1 MNSSRRTTIVFS
13 VLLVLCLL
21 GQALAV
27 RHLDLLREGATLQ
40 EVLWIPSPKIVKR
53 LSLGYTGLA
62 ADIYWTR
69 VVQYFG
75 GKHHARSQEYKLL
88 EPLLDITTTLDPH
101 LVVAYQFGSVFVA
114 QQPPQGAGDPDAAAA
129 LVERGI
135 RENPNAWRLYY
146 GLGFIQYMERHDYK
160 AAQEAFLRGSK
171 VPGAHP
177 FMKVLAAAMAQRA
190 GERET
195 AFYLWTMIYDTST
208 DRLMRDNALR
218 RLESLKV
225 DDDVDQLEAI
235 VRRYRAQ
242 TGHDPANWMELMSA
256 GGLRALPTDP
266 RGHPYK
272 LMPDGRVEVQS
283 PDDFPFITR
292 GLPPGATPSPL
303 LAPETPPAGASV
315 PAGHRP

>member
-1 MNSSRRTTIVFS
+1 MSSSRRITIVFGA
-13 VLLVLCLL
+13 LLAACLL

-27 RHLDLLREGATLQ
+27 RHLDRLREGATLQ
-40 EVLWIPSPKIVKR
+40 DVLWIPSPKIVKR
-53 LSLGYTGLA
+53 LSLGYTGLL

-69 VVQYFG
+69 AVQYFG

-101 LVVAYQFGSVFVA
+101 LVVAYQFGSVFIS
-114 QQPPQGAGDPDAAAA
+114 QKPPQGAGDPDAAVA

-135 RENPNAWRLYY
+135 QENPDAWRLYY
-146 GLGFIQYMERHDYK
+146 GLGFIQYLERHDYK
-160 AAQEAFLRGSK
+160 AAQDAFQRGSQ

-177 FMKVLAAAMAQRA
+177 FMKVMAAAMAQRA

-208 DRLMRDNALR
+208 DRMMRDNALR

-225 DDDVDQLEAI
+225 DDDVDQLEAL
-235 VRRYRAQ
+235 VRKYQAQ
-242 TGHDPANWMELMSA
+242 TGHAPASWFEMISA
-256 GGLRALPTDP
+256 GQLRGLPLDP
-266 RGHPYK
+266 RGRPYK
-272 LMPDGRVEVQS
+272 LEPGGRVEVQS

-292 GLPPGATPSPL
+292 GLPAGTKPSFL
-303 LAPETPPAGASV
+303 LAPEAPPPGTPAPAGRK
-315 PAGHRP
+315 P

>member
-1 MNSSRRTTIVFS
+1 MSSSRRTTIVAGT
-13 VLLVLCLL
+13 LLALCLL
-21 GQALAV
+21 GQALTV
-27 RHLDLLREGATLQ
+27 RRLDRLREGATLQ

-53 LSLGYTGLA
+53 LSLGYTGLV

-75 GKHHARSQEYKLL
+75 SKHLAGSQEYKLL

-114 QQPPQGAGDPDAAAA
+114 QQPPQGAGDPDGAAA

-135 RENPNAWRLYY
+135 RENPDSWRLYY
-146 GLGFIQYMERHDYK
+146 GLGFIHYMERHDYK
-160 AAQEAFLRGSK
+160 AAQQAFQRGSQI
-171 VPGAHP
+171 PGAHP
-177 FMKVLAAAMAQRA
+177 FMKVLAASMAQRA

-208 DRLMRDNALR
+208 DRLMRENALR

-225 DDDVDQLEAI
+225 DDDVDQLETL
-235 VRRYRAQ
+235 VRNYRAQ
-242 TGHDPANWMELMSA
+242 TGHDPASWFEMMSA
-256 GGLRALPTDP
+256 GWLRGLPLDP

-272 LMPDGRVEVQS
+272 LMPGGRVEVQS
-283 PDDFPFITR
+283 RDDFPFITR
-292 GLPPGATPSPL
+292 GLPPGAQPSPL
-303 LAPETPPAGASV
+303 LTPETAPPASTPPGRK
-315 PAGHRP
+315 P

>member
-1 MNSSRRTTIVFS
+1 MSTSRRTTVGFS
-13 VLLVLCLL
+13 FLLAVCLL
-21 GQALAV
+21 GQAVTV
-27 RHLDLLREGATLQ
+27 RRLDRLREGATLQ

-53 LSLGYTGLA
+53 LSLGYTGLL

-114 QQPPQGAGDPDAAAA
+114 QQPPQGAGDPDAAVA

-135 RENPNAWRLYY
+135 RENPNSWRLYY
-146 GLGFIQYMERHDYK
+146 GLGFIHYMERHDYK
-160 AAQEAFLRGSK
+160 AAQDAFVRGAQ

-177 FMKVLAAAMAQRA
+177 FMKVMAAAMAQHA

-195 AFYLWTMIYDTST
+195 AFYLWTMIHDTST
-208 DRLMRDNALR
+208 DRLMRENALR

-225 DDDVDQLEAI
+225 DDDVDQLQAL
-235 VRRYRAQ
+235 VRNYIAR
-242 TGHDPANWMELMSA
+242 TGHDPANWFEMMSA
-256 GGLRALPTDP
+256 GWLRGLPVDP
-266 RGHPYK
+266 RGRPYR
-272 LMPDGRVEVQS
+272 LLPGGRVEVQS

-292 GLPPGATPSPL
+292 GLPPGAKPSPL
-303 LAPETPPAGASV
+303 LAPEEPRRTPAPEGRK
-315 PAGHRP
+315 P

>member
-1 MNSSRRTTIVFS
+1 MSASRRTTVGFS
-13 VLLVLCLL
+13 ILLAVCLL
-21 GQALAV
+21 GQALTV
-27 RHLDLLREGATLQ
+27 RRLDRLREGATLQ

-53 LSLGYTGLA
+53 LSLGYTGLL

-114 QQPPQGAGDPDAAAA
+114 QQPPQGAGDPDAAVA

-135 RENPNAWRLYY
+135 RENPNSWRLYY
-146 GLGFIQYMERHDYK
+146 GLGFIHYMERHDYK
-160 AAQEAFLRGSK
+160 AAQDAFLRGSQ

-177 FMKVLAAAMAQRA
+177 FMKVMAAAMAQRA

-208 DRLMRDNALR
+208 DRLMRENALR
-218 RLESLKV
+218 RLESLRV
-225 DDDVDQLEAI
+225 DDDVDQLEAL
-235 VRRYRAQ
+235 VRNYRAR
-242 TGHDPANWMELMSA
+242 TGHDPASWFELMSA
-256 GGLRALPTDP
+256 GWLHALPVDP
-266 RGHPYK
+266 RGRPYR
-272 LMPDGRVEVQS
+272 LLPDGRVEVQS

-292 GLPPGATPSPL
+292 GLPPGVRPISL
-303 LAPETPPAGASV
+303 LAPKEPPRTPAPEGRK
-315 PAGHRP
+315 P